1 MNYIIKDEQKFARI
15 CLDNFSE
22 QLTPVNDAFRIIILV
37 DRKFID
43 EVDIAFLNRL
53 EKMKITFDQL
63 LDQEQMRLTNK
74 IRDEINFK
82 YNIDKFQNQ
91 MNYSLRDLLINC
103 GTEEIEGLI
112 YNYSIK
118 NRNNNNKI
126 DEEAITERVYDKI
139 SNILPQ
145 DIICILPDINVIKKI
160 YNE

>member
-1 MNYIIKDEQKFARI
+1 
-15 CLDNFSE
+15 
-22 QLTPVNDAFRIIILV
+22 
-37 DRKFID
+37 
-43 EVDIAFLNRL
+43 
-53 EKMKITFDQL
+53 MKITFDQL
-63 LDQEQMRLTNK
+63 LDNEQIKLTNK

-82 YNIDKFQNQ
+82 YNIDKYQNQ

-145 DIICILPDINVIKKI
+145 DIICILPDNNVIKRTYFEKKNI
-160 YNE
+160 II